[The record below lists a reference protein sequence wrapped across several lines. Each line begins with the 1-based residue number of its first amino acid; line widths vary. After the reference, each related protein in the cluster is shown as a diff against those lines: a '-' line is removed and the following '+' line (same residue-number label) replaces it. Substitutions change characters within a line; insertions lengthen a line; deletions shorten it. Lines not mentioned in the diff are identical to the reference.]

1 MVPELSCFYGIVIR
15 MYLIDREH
23 PPEHIHIKYGEYQA
37 VMELTHLNIIEGT
50 LPKRCRQMVREW
62 AEIHQ
67 DELMEMW
74 RTQNFHKVAP
84 LE

>member
-1 MVPELSCFYGIVIR
+1 MVPELSRFYGIVIR

-23 PPEHIHIKYGEYQA
+23 PPEHIHIKYVEYQA

-67 DELMEMW
+67 DELIKMW